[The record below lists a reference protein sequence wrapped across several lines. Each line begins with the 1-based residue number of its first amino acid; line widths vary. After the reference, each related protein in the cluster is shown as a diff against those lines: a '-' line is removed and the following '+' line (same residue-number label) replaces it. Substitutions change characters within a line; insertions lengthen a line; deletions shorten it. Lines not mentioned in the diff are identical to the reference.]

1 MPYFAG
7 QADSRDDVDL
17 DPPVYLKV
25 PTEQF
30 LEVSGMLWGT
40 GSDVRREGIY
50 GRRGDARERLRRD
63 FD

>member
-7 QADSRDDVDL
+7 QMASFR
-17 DPPVYLKV
+17 PPVYLKI

-50 GRRGDARERLRRD
+50 GRRGDARKEIETRL
-63 FD
+63 